1 MSLQDKITA
10 DMKAALKG
18 GDKER
23 LQVLRL
29 LIAALKEEQLQKN
42 RDDLEEPEELA
53 VLQKAVK
60 ARREAVEQAKD
71 LGRTDIADKESA
83 EITIIQDY
91 LPAMMSPDEIV
102 AKVKDLAAEV
112 GYSGPADKGK
122 FMKAWMSKYKGI
134 AEGRDVQGALGQLG

>member
-60 ARREAVEQAKD
+60 ARREAVEPVLEELLFIFSSQ
-71 LGRTDIADKESA
+71 R
-83 EITIIQDY
+83 
-91 LPAMMSPDEIV
+91 
-102 AKVKDLAAEV
+102 
-112 GYSGPADKGK
+112 
-122 FMKAWMSKYKGI
+122 
-134 AEGRDVQGALGQLG
+134 